1 MGMFYI
7 NIYVSIQLYY
17 TIEGV
22 SPRASLFPR
31 LVRAMVGL
39 FGVNWNQT
47 DSLSDIYTL
56 TALLY
61 RNKQSLRKGLR

>member
-22 SPRASLFPR
+22 SPRSSLFPR
-31 LVRAMVGL
+31 LVRGMVGL

-47 DSLSDIYTL
+47 DSLSGIYTL

>member
-22 SPRASLFPR
+22 SPRSSLFPR
-31 LVRAMVGL
+31 LVRRMVGL

-47 DSLSDIYTL
+47 DSLNGIYTL
-56 TALLY
+56 TALFY
-61 RNKQSLRKGLR
+61 RNKQSLRKGVR

>member
-31 LVRAMVGL
+31 LVRGMVGL

-47 DSLSDIYTL
+47 DTLSDKYIL